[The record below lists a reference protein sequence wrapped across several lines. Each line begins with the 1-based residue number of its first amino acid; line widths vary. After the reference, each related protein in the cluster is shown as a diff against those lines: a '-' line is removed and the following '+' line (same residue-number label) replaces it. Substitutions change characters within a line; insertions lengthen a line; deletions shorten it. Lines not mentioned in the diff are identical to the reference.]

1 MSTSAKQVVKDFY
14 NADILKNSDVLKEF
28 FHKDIE
34 LIWNSTDGLT
44 ILNFNDLNDFFA
56 EVRRTYHDIR
66 AEVSHLLQDEEYVT
80 IRYKYY
86 IKTIEN
92 PDEEMG
98 IAHFICIWQV
108 KDGKLYRGHQVSQPV
123 TEKDDTTESYHRV
136 KV

>member
-66 AEVSHLLQDEEYVT
+66 AEVSHLLQVKSLYL
-80 IRYKYY
+80 
-86 IKTIEN
+86 
-92 PDEEMG
+92 
-98 IAHFICIWQV
+98 IC
-108 KDGKLYRGHQVSQPV
+108 
-123 TEKDDTTESYHRV
+123 
-136 KV
+136 